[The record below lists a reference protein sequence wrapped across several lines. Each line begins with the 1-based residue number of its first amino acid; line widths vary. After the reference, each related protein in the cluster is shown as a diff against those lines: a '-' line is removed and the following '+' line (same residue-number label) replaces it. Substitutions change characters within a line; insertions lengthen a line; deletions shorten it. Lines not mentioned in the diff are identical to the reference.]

1 MTRRSHLHAVSRRS
15 TFFVETR
22 ATDLPLDEQS
32 GVRALPKASLP
43 LPHPAALGSTGIRML
58 LSPVDQVRT
67 RTRFVPELRL
77 EQSEYQVPSEAS
89 MRLLLERAQR
99 KARIKQAAAEASLRL
114 EKLLRE
120 QEETYREDMIWRAK
134 LREAKQRL
142 EQEAENARRQMVQAV
157 PGSAAGRPYAT
168 PFVVGWNGLSCAAGP
183 FFQLPWSC
191 TCKLNQ
197 RFKTQLTY

>member
-22 ATDLPLDEQS
+22 ATDVLPDEQS

-58 LSPVDQVRT
+58 LSPVDQART

-99 KARIKQAAAEASLRL
+99 KARIKQAAAAASLRL
-114 EKLLRE
+114 EQLLRE
-120 QEETYREDMIWRAK
+120 QEETYREEMVWRAK

-142 EQEAENARRQMVQAV
+142 EQEAERKASLTAAKAQLAIAPKDECARQEEADWQAVIFAARR
-157 PGSAAGRPYAT
+157 R
-168 PFVVGWNGLSCAAGP
+168 
-183 FFQLPWSC
+183 
-191 TCKLNQ
+191 Q
-197 RFKTQLTY
+197 R